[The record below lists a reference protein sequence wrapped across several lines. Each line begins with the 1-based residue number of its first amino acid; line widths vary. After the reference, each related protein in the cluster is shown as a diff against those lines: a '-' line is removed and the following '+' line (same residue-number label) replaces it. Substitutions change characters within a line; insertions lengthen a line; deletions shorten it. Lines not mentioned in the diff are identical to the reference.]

1 MSTFLQNLLGP
12 ALQFL
17 TRSRDSLASLSLPV
31 KRGIDLGA
39 YLGPL
44 KVLGPGFEAA
54 LATLITGG
62 VVVIAIALARGAYAA
77 YLKFKAGVQWW

>member
-1 MSTFLQNLLGP
+1 MSTFLQDLLNP

-17 TRSRDSLASLSLPV
+17 QRARDSLTSIAAPV
-31 KRGIDLGA
+31 RRGIDLGA

-54 LATLITGG
+54 LATLIAGA
-62 VVVIAIALARGAYAA
+62 VVLITIALARGGYAM
-77 YLKFKAGVQWW
+77 YLRFKEGVKWW